1 MGNFHLFSPPWRA
14 YRMKSP
20 SASLGAQ
27 RGLAGAASARPP
39 ARSGGVEALAAQP
52 ALQREL
58 SAALGSLCSQPQQQQ
73 RRLRHSA
80 ETETSGGDARTGSD
94 CRAAERLGTHAGQP
108 RFRLPSSLSAAPFKR
123 TTRALHSKA
132 RSTLNHVTQLVPN
145 SHTKKVQISKATEFQ
160 ESKAILGSHHSE
172 LVGYRESSRTAQL
185 PYILELSSLL
195 LNTSMIS
202 CLLAMSLA
210 GLGTIVPHSKLH
222 VTGTCWVLNEYLL
235 DYE

>member
-58 SAALGSLCSQPQQQQ
+58 SAALGSLCSQPQQ

-108 RFRLPSSLSAAPFKR
+108 L
-123 TTRALHSKA
+123 
-132 RSTLNHVTQLVPN
+132 
-145 SHTKKVQISKATEFQ
+145 
-160 ESKAILGSHHSE
+160 
-172 LVGYRESSRTAQL
+172 
-185 PYILELSSLL
+185 
-195 LNTSMIS
+195 
-202 CLLAMSLA
+202 
-210 GLGTIVPHSKLH
+210 
-222 VTGTCWVLNEYLL
+222 
-235 DYE
+235 

>member
-1 MGNFHLFSPPWRA
+1 MRNFHLFSPPWRA
-14 YRMKSP
+14 YRVKSQ

-58 SAALGSLCSQPQQQQ
+58 SAALGSLCSQPQQ

-94 CRAAERLGTHAGQP
+94 CRATERLGTHAGQP
-108 RFRLPSSLSAAPFKR
+108 RSRLPSSLSAAPFKR

-132 RSTLNHVTQLVPN
+132 RSSLHHVTQLVPD

-160 ESKAILGSHHSE
+160 ENKAILGSHHSE
-172 LVGYRESSRTAQL
+172 LVGDSGGQCRRIT
-185 PYILELSSLL
+185 
-195 LNTSMIS
+195 IS
-202 CLLAMSLA
+202 KPAWA
-210 GLGTIVPHSKLH
+210 K
-222 VTGTCWVLNEYLL
+222 
-235 DYE
+235 